1 MFCPNCGKKNN
12 DNSKFCMN
20 CGSPLKMNDSPQE
33 VHTRPTARRA
43 TQSRT
48 SSSGTILINISKALV
63 ALSIIATALFA
74 FSISSYDFNVRN
86 KTDDSYWGPGQ
97 HWICVTA
104 APTMLPSDIFG
115 LSATD
120 VVYRNEVPA
129 TIERL
134 KLKAEKRYLK
144 QTKELTTG
152 SCAAVVITLL
162 FLTLVKKLS
171 R

>member
-1 MFCPNCGKKNN
+1 
-12 DNSKFCMN
+12 MN

-33 VHTRPTARRA
+33 VHTRPTARH
-43 TQSRT
+43 TNQSRV
-48 SSSGTILINISKALV
+48 SSSGTILINISKVLV
-63 ALSIIATALFA
+63 ALSIIVAALFA
-74 FSISSYDFNVRN
+74 FSISSYNFNVMNR
-86 KTDDSYWGPGQ
+86 TDDSYWGPEQ

-104 APTMLPSDIFG
+104 APTMLPSEIFG

-120 VVYRNEVPA
+120 VVDRSEVSA

-152 SCAAVVITLL
+152 SCAAVVITFF

-171 R
+171 H

>member
-1 MFCPNCGKKNN
+1 
-12 DNSKFCMN
+12 MN

-33 VHTRPTARRA
+33 AHTRHTARRA

-48 SSSGTILINISKALV
+48 SSSGTILINISKVLV
-63 ALSIIATALFA
+63 TLSIIATALFA
-74 FSISSYDFNVRN
+74 FSISSYDFKVRN
-86 KTDDSYWGPGQ
+86 LTDDSYWRPGE

-115 LSATD
+115 LSASD
-120 VVYRNEVPA
+120 VVYRSEVPA

-152 SCAAVVITLL
+152 SCAAVVITFL

>member
-1 MFCPNCGKKNN
+1 
-12 DNSKFCMN
+12 MN

-86 KTDDSYWGPGQ
+86 KTDDSYWGPGE
-97 HWICVTA
+97 H
-104 APTMLPSDIFG
+104 
-115 LSATD
+115 
-120 VVYRNEVPA
+120 
-129 TIERL
+129 
-134 KLKAEKRYLK
+134 
-144 QTKELTTG
+144 
-152 SCAAVVITLL
+152 
-162 FLTLVKKLS
+162 
-171 R
+171 